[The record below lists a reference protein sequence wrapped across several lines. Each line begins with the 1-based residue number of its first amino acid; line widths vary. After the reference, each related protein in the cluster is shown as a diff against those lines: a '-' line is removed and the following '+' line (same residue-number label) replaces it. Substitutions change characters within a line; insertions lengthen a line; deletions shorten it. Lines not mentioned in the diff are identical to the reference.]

1 MTRGAKRQSG
11 FALLVVLWTL
21 PLLALLGTHLVAT
34 GRQDTQIARNLLD
47 DAVLEAAANGAVQ
60 HAVFGVLDGSVRHWN
75 TDGSVQI
82 VQIGSTTVAVRVED
96 EADKVNPNIA
106 SAKMLQALMLQVGA
120 DPETASAVAA
130 SIVEWRLTS
139 SSAPRARAIIARY
152 AAANRDYA
160 PSGAPFA
167 SIDELGAVLGMTEGL
182 LARLR
187 PHLTVYTDGDP
198 NAATQDV
205 IVAQAMALAGQRG
218 ADTEE
223 GATGLM
229 SVAAD
234 ARGPGQARFVVHVV
248 VRTNA
253 RPEGRRY
260 DILSYE
266 RVLDDES

>member
-1 MTRGAKRQSG
+1 MMRGVGRQRG

-21 PLLALLGTHLVAT
+21 PLLALLGTQLVAT
-34 GRQDTQIARNLLD
+34 GRQDTQLARNLLD
-47 DAVLEAAANGAVQ
+47 SAVLEAAANGAVQ
-60 HAVFGVLDGSVRHWN
+60 QAIFGVLDGSDRHW
-75 TDGSVQI
+75 TPDGSVQTVQVGDTI
-82 VQIGSTTVAVRVED
+82 VTARVED
-96 EADKVNPNIA
+96 EADKVNPNTA
-106 SAKMLQALMLQVGA
+106 SAKLLQALMLQVGA

-130 SIVEWRLTS
+130 SIVEWRLTGS
-139 SSAPRARAIIARY
+139 GPRARATIARY

-167 SIDELGAVLGMTEGL
+167 SVDELGAVLGMTEDL

-205 IVAQAMALAGQRG
+205 VVAQALMLTGQRG
-218 ADTEE
+218 IDSEE
-223 GATGLM
+223 GATGLI
-229 SVAAD
+229 SVTAD
-234 ARGPGQARFVVHVV
+234 ARGPGQVRFVVHVV

-266 RVLDDES
+266 RVWDDES

>member
-1 MTRGAKRQSG
+1 MTRDAGRQRG

-34 GRQDTQIARNLLD
+34 GRQDTQIARNLFVG
-47 DAVLEAAANGAVQ
+47 AILEAAANGAVQ
-60 HAVFGVLDGSVRHWN
+60 QAIFGVLDGSARHWN

-82 VQIGSTTVAVRVED
+82 VQIGDTVVAVRVED

-106 SAKMLQALMLQVGA
+106 SPKLLQALLLQVGT
-120 DPETASAVAA
+120 DPATASAVAA
-130 SIVEWRLTS
+130 SIVDWRLTS
-139 SSAPRARAIIARY
+139 SNVSRAGATIARY

-167 SIDELGAVLGMTEGL
+167 SVDELGSVLGMTEDL

-205 IVAQAMALAGQRG
+205 VVAQAMALAGQQGPG
-218 ADTEE
+218 AEE
-223 GATGLM
+223 GATGLV
-229 SVAAD
+229 SVTAD

-266 RVLDDES
+266 RVLDDEL

>member
-1 MTRGAKRQSG
+1 MTRGRERG

-34 GRQDTQIARNLLD
+34 GRQDTQLARNLLD
-47 DAVLEAAANGAVQ
+47 GAVLEAAANGAVQ
-60 HAVFGVLDGSVRHWN
+60 QAIFGVLDGSVRHWN
-75 TDGSVQI
+75 PDGSVQT
-82 VQIGSTTVAVRVED
+82 VQVGDTVVAVRVED

-106 SAKMLQALMLQVGA
+106 SAKLLRALMLQVGA
-120 DPETASAVAA
+120 DPATASAVAA

-139 SSAPRARAIIARY
+139 SSPSRAGATIARY
-152 AAANRDYA
+152 AAANRDFA

-167 SIDELGAVLGMTEGL
+167 RVDELGGVLGMTDDL

-205 IVAQAMALAGQRG
+205 VVAQALALAGQQG
-218 ADTEE
+218 IAADE
-223 GATGLM
+223 GATGLV
-229 SVAAD
+229 SVTAS

-266 RVLDDES
+266 TGADDES